1 MNNATTRNFTGGKKT
16 LPEMDAGF
24 FTGRKLS
31 ICEKKET
38 KGGEPPNVSAL
49 LIRRL
54 SDNFKVN

>member
-49 LIRRL
+49 LILRL
-54 SDNFKVN
+54 SV